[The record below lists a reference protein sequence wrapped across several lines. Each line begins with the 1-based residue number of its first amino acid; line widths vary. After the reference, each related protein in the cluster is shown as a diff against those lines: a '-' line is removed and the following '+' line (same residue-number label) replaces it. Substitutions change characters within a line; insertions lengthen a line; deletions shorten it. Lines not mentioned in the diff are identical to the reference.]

1 MSPKNAEKSVKI
13 VDEPMN
19 CRKLLTKVIE
29 LQSKILTLMKLGY
42 FGNKCYP
49 VCSFQRRRQKCQ
61 NIN

>member
-1 MSPKNAEKSVKI
+1 MSPKNAEKPAKT

-42 FGNKCYP
+42 FGNECY
-49 VCSFQRRRQKCQ
+49 VHFREGDTSART
-61 NIN
+61 